1 MHSSRHV
8 HKQTSRK
15 CNRFKMGKTL
25 CICKMAHLLCVRHAS
40 KESPDANVFHCDTLS
55 RICVCFAVFNR
66 GSFGNILLTRNLFH
80 TPCSRSCATSKDQF
94 CRRSPSHGLH
104 CRFFL
109 VFFSSFGT
117 SGLLFC
123 KKSCSV
129 LSSDDKYQKAAK
141 KCRIN
146 ITIMPITGL
155 LCRHT
160 WSIQFHPNPTQ
171 YTWCGVYQQTTEG

>member
-1 MHSSRHV
+1 MRSNRHA

-25 CICKMAHLLCVRHAS
+25 CICKTHLLCVRHAS

-55 RICVCFAVFNR
+55 RFCVCLAVFNR
-66 GSFGNILLTRNLFH
+66 GSFGNIRLRRNLFH
-80 TPCSRSCATSKDQF
+80 TRCSRRCATSKDRF
-94 CRRSPSHGLH
+94 YPAFFPDCNAGSFPLFFDPFPLASLLKRSSS
-104 CRFFL
+104 RFFL
-109 VFFSSFGT
+109 RSSH
-117 SGLLFC
+117 
-123 KKSCSV
+123 
-129 LSSDDKYQKAAK
+129 YQTAAN

-155 LCRHT
+155 PCRHT

-171 YTWCGVYQQTTEG
+171 